1 MRNKLLP
8 ALALGLLCFASLTQR
23 AQAIPI
29 FAQRY
34 HLQCGACHSV
44 LPELNSFGNA
54 FRDAGYRLSIP
65 KHGTSLVAMRYQL
78 EYEEDPAAGAR
89 RFTPG
94 GVVLANAE
102 LGAVNA
108 FLHYNLGAGGGPG
121 GAYLGYLS
129 TYNAHTKASYR
140 AGLFELPLLQS
151 PGQRLDDLSA
161 YGYYAT
167 HVGLNDLPLSSPRW
181 GLQMQRS
188 AGNARLSLVIDQ
200 GEFKGAAYG
209 GKPLAT
215 GETTSAA
222 RPEIGVFA
230 SLPVSND
237 AQISAAVIDGS
248 RAIAPAGRATFADA
262 YRRYNLGAHARLQ
275 RFDFQAEQW
284 WGTDA
289 NADGFG
295 TAQFSSGGYARLK
308 YYALDHLYLAA
319 RYDAAA
325 APFAS
330 RTLVLYAAG
339 HVTPHA
345 RLLVER
351 RQPLGGGSGSFGAA
365 LTVGFPWPSKL

>member
-1 MRNKLLP
+1 MLP
-8 ALALGLLCFASLTQR
+8 ALALGLLCFALSTQH

-54 FRDAGYRLSIP
+54 FRDAGYRLAIP
-65 KHGTSLVAMRYQL
+65 KHGTSLAAMRYQL
-78 EYEEDPAAGAR
+78 EYEQDPAAGAR

-121 GAYLGYLS
+121 AAYLAYLS
-129 TYNAHTKASYR
+129 TYNAHTKTLYR

-151 PGQRLDDLSA
+151 PGQRLDDLSG
-161 YGYYAT
+161 YGYYGT
-167 HVGLNDLPLSSPRW
+167 HAGLNDLALSSPRW
-181 GLQMQRS
+181 GFQMQRG
-188 AGNARLSLVIDQ
+188 AGNARFGLVIDL

-209 GKPLAT
+209 GKPVAT

-222 RPEIGVFA
+222 RPEIGAFV
-230 SLPVSND
+230 SLPMLND
-237 AQISAAVIDGS
+237 GQISAAIVDGS
-248 RAIAPAGRATFADA
+248 RAIAPAGRATFTDA
-262 YRRYNLGAHARLQ
+262 YRRYNLGAHARMQ

-295 TAQFSSGGYARLK
+295 TAQFSSGGYVRLK
-308 YYALDHLYLAA
+308 YYPLDHLYVAA

-325 APFAS
+325 APFAA

-351 RQPLGGGSGSFGAA
+351 RQPLGSGSGSFGAA